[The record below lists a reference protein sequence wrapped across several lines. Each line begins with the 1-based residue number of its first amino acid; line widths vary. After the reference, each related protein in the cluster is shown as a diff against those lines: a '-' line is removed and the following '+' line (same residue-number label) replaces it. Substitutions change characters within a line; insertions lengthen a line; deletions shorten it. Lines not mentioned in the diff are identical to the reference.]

1 MGNVGQDFHL
11 KNLFHFTTQQS
22 MADSSTEAPF
32 ARVALLPLVVAT
44 VDCLASLPTSLKSVH
59 EGHRIF
65 VTLLE
70 RLRGQADWQQD
81 PKLLELSASVPCP
94 CPLQCLCLCDN
105 RYISFS
111 GTPR

>member
-1 MGNVGQDFHL
+1 
-11 KNLFHFTTQQS
+11 

-81 PKLLELSASVPCP
+81 PKLLELSASVAL
-94 CPLQCLCLCDN
+94 PLSAPVSLSL
-105 RYISFS
+105 
-111 GTPR
+111 